1 MEKVVTG
8 NNQKQA
14 STAMTVIKW
23 IDNHFE
29 ETLLIVLLALMAC
42 VELLQVVARNVSF
55 VQSLT

>member
-42 VELLQVVARNVSF
+42 VELLQVL
-55 VQSLT
+55 SLIHI